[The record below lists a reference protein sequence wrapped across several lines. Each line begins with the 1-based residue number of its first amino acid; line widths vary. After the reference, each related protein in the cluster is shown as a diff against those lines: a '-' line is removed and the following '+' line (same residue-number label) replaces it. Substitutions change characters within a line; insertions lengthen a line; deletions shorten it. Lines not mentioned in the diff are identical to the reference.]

1 MDYWRKPLDSDAIDI
16 TKGVVNIIE
25 DRCKGCGYC
34 IEFCPRNILATSKR
48 FNIKGYHPPEL
59 LQDDGC
65 VNCHYCE
72 IICPEFAIYS
82 VEEADSSVA

>member
-1 MDYWRKPLDSDAIDI
+1 MAFWRQPLDTQEIQI

-34 IEFCPRNILATSKR
+34 IEFCPMHILAFSDH
-48 FNIKGYHPPEL
+48 FNKKGYHPPQTTKPDE
-59 LQDDGC
+59 C

-82 VEEADSSVA
+82 TEAPL